1 METAVKDGNNI
12 IEFMESSGYFLFNAD
27 AEITSKELYAISSL
41 WCDDNAYKPVASK
54 SFGNYL
60 TQHEREYN
68 LEYTNKVSIGG
79 GKFARGFI
87 GIELLQRP
95 PL

>member
-1 METAVKDGNNI
+1 METAVKEGNNI

-68 LEYTNKVSIGG
+68 LEHTNTVCNPA
-79 GKFARGFI
+79 GKRVWGFI
-87 GIELLQRP
+87 GIEPVVRVFP
-95 PL
+95 

>member
-1 METAVKDGNNI
+1 M
-12 IEFMESSGYFLFNAD
+12 
-27 AEITSKELYAISSL
+27 SSL
-41 WCDDNAYKPVASK
+41 SQK
-54 SFGNYL
+54 SFCSYL
-60 TQHEREYN
+60 KQNEDSYH